1 MIFFNKSVFFL
12 EKKSFFYLYFFYKIK
27 SIELTKVLSDLDVWK
42 WPLLEVNY
50 ELNIYVAFY

>member
-1 MIFFNKSVFFL
+1 MIFFNKSIFFL
-12 EKKSFFYLYFFYKIK
+12 EKRSFFYLYFFYKIK
-27 SIELTKVLSDLDVWK
+27 SIELKKVLGDLDVWK

>member
-1 MIFFNKSVFFL
+1 MIIFNKSVFFS

-27 SIELTKVLSDLDVWK
+27 SIKLTKILSDLDVWK